1 MKREEDSGYA
11 KALLVALRSIR
22 QADRLRAE
30 LERRLRERGFAP
42 DTVEAVL
49 AQLGVWG
56 FLDDGRTVD
65 ERVTQMRRRRMG
77 RARIAA
83 ELVERGAPED
93 HVAAT
98 LASVSEQDE
107 LLAAIDLLDRRSR
120 DNAAKAGRYL
130 AGRGFEEDVIRE
142 ALARKFPDEEVA

>member
-30 LERRLRERGFAP
+30 VEQRLLARGFAP
-42 DTVEAVL
+42 DTVVAVL

-83 ELVERGAPED
+83 ALVERGASED
-93 HVAAT
+93 QVAAR

-107 LLAAIDLLDRRSR
+107 IQAALELLDRRR
-120 DNAAKAGRYL
+120 GDDAAKAGRFL
-130 AGRGFEEDVIRE
+130 AGRGFEEDTVRE
-142 ALARKFPDEEVA
+142 VLARKFPDEEVA